1 MEEPTWVSLHN
12 DQMDSY
18 RLALDEILNQ
28 DPRMIFIVVTN
39 NRSDRYSLIK
49 RKTLIGRSVP
59 SQVCN

>member
-28 DPRMIFIVVTN
+28 DPSMIFIVVTN